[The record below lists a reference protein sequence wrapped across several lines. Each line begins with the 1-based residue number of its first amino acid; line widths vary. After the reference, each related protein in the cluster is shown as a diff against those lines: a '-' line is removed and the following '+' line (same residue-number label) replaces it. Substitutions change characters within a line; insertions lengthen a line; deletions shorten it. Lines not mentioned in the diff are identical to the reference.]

1 MTVDTT
7 AFEIMDEIV
16 ERSKASGLAVFLDYD
31 GTLTPIVPRPED
43 AIMSDAMRKTV
54 LDLSR
59 KCTLGIVSG
68 RELKDVKGLV
78 KLDEIIYAGDH
89 GFNIDAPGAKGEKYT
104 PAEKFLPAIAQA
116 AEAVE
121 ADVTAIPGA
130 WVEKKTFTL
139 SIHYR
144 QTPEE
149 FEADVEKLVTR
160 QAKDLGLRLT
170 SGKKV
175 FEMRPNI
182 DWHKGKAMHWLREKL
197 GVDNAFTIYIGDDT
211 TDEDAFKALDENGLG
226 ILVAD
231 KPMDTAAKAILD
243 SPDDVERFLRELT
256 HKL

>member
-1 MTVDTT
+1 MTVSTT
-7 AFEIMDEIV
+7 AFEILDEIV
-16 ERSKASGLAVFLDYD
+16 EKSKDSGLAIFLDYD

-43 AIMSDAMRKTV
+43 AIMSGSMRQTV
-54 LDLSR
+54 LDLSK

-78 KLDEIIYAGDH
+78 KLDEIIFAGDH
-89 GFNIDAPGAKGEKYT
+89 GFNIDAPGAAGEKYS
-104 PAEKFLPAIAQA
+104 PAEAFLPAIAKA
-116 AEAVE
+116 AESIE
-121 ADVTAIPGA
+121 NEVTAIPGA

-144 QTPEE
+144 QTPDEL
-149 FEADVEKLVTR
+149 AGDVEKLVTR
-160 QAKDLGLRLT
+160 QAKELGLRLT

-182 DWHKGKAMHWLREKL
+182 DWHKGKAVQWLREKL
-197 GVDNAFTIYIGDDT
+197 GVDKAFTIYIGDDT

-231 KPMDTAAKAILD
+231 EPQETAAKAILD
-243 SPDDVERFLRELT
+243 SPDDVERFLRQLT
-256 HKL
+256 QKL